1 MKEKKDEDV
10 DKAKERDC
18 FFIYKN
24 WLMSMRYISRE
35 IIGSIMM
42 CILNYTEK
50 GILPKEEDPLIMAMF
65 CQFKVNYDKDSE
77 KYNEICR
84 RNAENGRKGGNTKA
98 SKATSTSQPQQQT
111 RSERPY
117 EARERI
123 VKESVDQ
130 RREEFLN
137 EVMTTDNT
145 RIYGQDVLMEFY
157 NHWIS
162 LDTSCGLMEFEKERY
177 SSNHGGFDVA
187 RRLQR
192 WRSKGGKQ
200 QVESAGFIKPDIK
213 PEI

>member
-1 MKEKKDEDV
+1 MKKKIGEDV

-18 FFIYKN
+18 FFIHKN

-35 IIGSIMM
+35 TIGSIMM
-42 CILNYTEK
+42 CILDYTEK

-84 RNAENGRKGGNTKA
+84 RNAENGRRGGKTKA
-98 SKATSTSQPQQQT
+98 VKATTTSQPQQSIQ
-111 RSERPY
+111 SERPC
-117 EARERI
+117 EVRGRI
-123 VKESVDQ
+123 AKESVDQ
-130 RREEFLN
+130 RKEEFFN
-137 EVMTTDNT
+137 EVMSTDNT
-145 RIYGQDVLMEFY
+145 REYGEDVLIAFY
-157 NHWIS
+157 DHWTK
-162 LDTSCGLMEFEKERY
+162 LDTSCSLMEFEKERY
-177 SSNHGGFDVA
+177 SSDHGGFDVA

-192 WRSKGGKQ
+192 WRSKGGEQ

>member
-35 IIGSIMM
+35 TIGSIMM
-42 CILNYTEK
+42 CILDYTEK
-50 GILPKEEDPLIMAMF
+50 GILPKEEDPLIMTMF

-98 SKATSTSQPQQQT
+98 TKATATSQPQQQT
-111 RSERPY
+111 RSERPC
-117 EARERI
+117 EARQRI

-130 RREEFLN
+130 RQEEFFN

-145 RIYGQDVLMEFY
+145 KIYGQDVLMDFY

-187 RRLQR
+187 RRLQK
-192 WRSKGGKQ
+192 WRSKGGEQ